1 MKIKKMGVLMLS
13 LIMMLSITGCNE
25 EENKEESSIPE
36 ASGGITGDVSISEV
50 STEDED
56 ENERQERIQAQA
68 YDIVHSNTKYSD
80 RFATFREK
88 LMNKDCTMIFKKY
101 EKDNNGDYSYKYVNN
116 GNNWYYS
123 MTVIDV
129 DNNNKKSEYEYFEKD
144 GIGYSFDYDN
154 KVIVKIGNDK
164 IVKTRTDVLPILSGI
179 SIIEQTT
186 DNFMGNKYDCDIY
199 MYTTTEY
206 AEDFKNLVAKDAG
219 TVKVFYDKDENVT
232 GISVITNDG
241 VGGYDIQITGFES
254 KADTSVFKDSK
265 DGFKLQTA
273 EEYLAS

>member
-25 EENKEESSIPE
+25 EENKEESFIPE

-232 GISVITNDG
+232 GISVIKNDG